1 MEVLDKI
8 DHPEINKKP
17 NTMLHVM
24 CILGYIA
31 NGFWV
36 MLSMV
41 ILIMGSSILPYIL
54 PDADANSE
62 ELIRVLHIGFT
73 VILIACAASIV
84 GLILAHQKKKSG
96 VIIYG
101 IANGLW
107 ALVNLISLQ
116 PANLIFAVI
125 SIAFII
131 VIAINHNK

>member
-1 MEVLDKI
+1 MDILDEI
-8 DHPEINKKP
+8 EGQSINKKP

-36 MLSMV
+36 LTCL
-41 ILIMGSSILPYIL
+41 ILLIIGSSILPDLIPESRGDSKAILVGLYIGL
-54 PDADANSE
+54 VFIIIVCAVS
-62 ELIRVLHIGFT
+62 
-73 VILIACAASIV
+73 IL
-84 GLILAHQKKKSG
+84 GLILAHKKKKSG

-101 IANGLW
+101 IANGIW
-107 ALVNLISLQ
+107 AIINLISLQ

-131 VIAINHNK
+131 VVAINHNK